1 VVVNQVVRLLYLH
14 QAAKDTPLDIF
25 FRDSAQNQ
33 LLKTLFMPYIYC
45 ELKQTTK

>member
-1 VVVNQVVRLLYLH
+1 MDTLSLFAAHSKRYLP
-14 QAAKDTPLDIF
+14 KPYF
-25 FRDSAQNQ
+25 FHLSHPKLQNQ